1 MFFYWLCWIIA
12 WLPLKI
18 FFPTKVVGKKNIPK
32 KGKAILVCNHLTN
45 LDPVLLDI
53 NFSRRPYVMAKAEL
67 FKNKIIGAALKS
79 YGGIP
84 VDRKNVGLSTIK
96 TVLDLLKKEELLL
109 IFPEGTRNK
118 LDEED
123 MLAMKNGVA
132 MFGLKSGAPIIPLW
146 ITRRPKL
153 FRKTEIIIGNPFSL
167 TEFQEQ
173 KLSKEN
179 LEIASKKITEKM
191 YELRDGYK
199 QKLEQKVFKKNKNI
213 N

>member
-109 IFPEGTRNK
+109 IFHEGNRNK